1 MQLFYQN
8 LLSGLSKPKALQ
20 AAKEAMRKSGFAHPY
35 YWAAFVLVG
44 G

>member
-8 LLSGLSKPKALQ
+8 LLSGLSKAKALQ
-20 AAKEAMRKSGFAHPY
+20 AAKESMRKSGFAHPY